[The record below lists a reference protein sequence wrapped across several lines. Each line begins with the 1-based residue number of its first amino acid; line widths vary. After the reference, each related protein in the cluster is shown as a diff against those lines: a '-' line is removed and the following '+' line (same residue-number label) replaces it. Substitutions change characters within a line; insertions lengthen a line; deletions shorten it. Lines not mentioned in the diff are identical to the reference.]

1 MTLRQ
6 IPATCLAACLA
17 LLAPPAHALTQD
29 DVLAA
34 RLLPG
39 WQTASGTR
47 MAAFELVLAPG
58 WKTYWRAPGEAGI
71 PPSFDFSGSTNLQ
84 SVEIHWPRP
93 VVFDLNGMQTIGYHD
108 GVVLPFEVT
117 AKDPAKPVALRVS
130 VDLGVC
136 KDICLPA
143 ALSFDAELQG
153 AGSKQSAISQALA
166 DMPTPASA
174 AGLTGIGCSLDPISD
189 GLRITARMGLAALG
203 PTETVVFETAT
214 RGVWVSQASASRNGA
229 ELTAVSEMVP
239 PDGAPFALDRSG
251 VTVTVIAENS
261 AVEINGCP
269 AP

>member
-1 MTLRQ
+1 MFPRPLLTLCATLLSL
-6 IPATCLAACLA
+6 PASAM
-17 LLAPPAHALTQD
+17 TQD

-34 RLLPG
+34 RLLTG

-71 PPSFDFSGSTNLQ
+71 PPSFDFTGSSNLQ

-117 AKDPAKPVALRVS
+117 AKDPAKPVALRVT

-143 ALSFDAELQG
+143 TLGFDADLSG
-153 AGSKQSAISQALA
+153 AGAKSAAIAQALA
-166 DMPTPASA
+166 DMPTPAHA
-174 AGLTGIGCSLDPISD
+174 AGLTGIGCNLDPIAD
-189 GLRITARMGLAALG
+189 GLRITARMGLPALG

-214 RGVWVSQASASRNGA
+214 SGVWVSQATAARKGE
-229 ELTAVSEMVP
+229 ELTATSDMVP

-251 VTVTVIAENS
+251 VTVTVIAENK
-261 AVEINGCP
+261 AVEISGCP